1 MNYLGMIGGPQLL
14 LLLALPILI
23 ITLIALIDV
32 LKSKFKGNDKLIWIV
47 LILFLTI
54 FGALLY
60 FIIGKGQ
67 KIK

>member
-1 MNYLGMIGGPQLL
+1 MNYLGMIGGHQIL